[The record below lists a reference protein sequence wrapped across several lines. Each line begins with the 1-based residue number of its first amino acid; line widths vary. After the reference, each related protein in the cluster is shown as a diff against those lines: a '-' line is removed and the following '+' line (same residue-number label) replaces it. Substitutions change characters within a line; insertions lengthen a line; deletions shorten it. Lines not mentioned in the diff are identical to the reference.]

1 MQVLFSKKAYK
12 SILSLEKYLTEEIQ
26 MQLTAFRYSNKME
39 TFGKSIAKNP
49 LGYKVCVRPKW
60 NLKNYHC
67 ATFDK
72 KWIFVYEIRQDK
84 IIFRE
89 LVLGKLLK
97 YD

>member
-26 MQLTAFRYSNKME
+26 MPLTAYRYSNKME
-39 TFGKSIAKNP
+39 IFAKSLAKNP
-49 LGYKVCVRPKW
+49 IGYKICSRPKW
-60 NLKNYHC
+60 NLNNYRC

-72 KWIFVYEIRQDK
+72 KWIFVFEVLQDK
-84 IIFRE
+84 IIIRE

-97 YD
+97 

>member
-26 MQLTAFRYSNKME
+26 MPLTAFRYSNKME

-72 KWIFVYEIRQDK
+72 NGFLFMKFVK
-84 IIFRE
+84 IKSLFAN
-89 LVLGKLLK
+89 
-97 YD
+97 